1 MSLLTWSDLKHALL
15 SRHTPFQSLHTCMPQ
30 LTQHHAVNLDLHYS
44 VDLPSEGGK
53 KSIKILNQCY
63 YTQKQKQ
70 ETPNDLNLALKPLVS
85 TKLCSTVSHFTYKY
99 HYLLQF
105 VHCSFYCSI
114 FLSILWFFFFAYWGS
129 QCNGPTY
136 VITIQKILIGLHLY
150 STCKSLNT
158 IS

>member
-1 MSLLTWSDLKHALL
+1 MSLLTRSDLKHAML

-44 VDLPSEGGK
+44 GGLPSKGGK

-63 YTQKQKQ
+63 YTQKQEQ

-105 VHCSFYCSI
+105 VPCSFLLQYI
-114 FLSILWFFFFAYWGS
+114 FKHFVFFFL
-129 QCNGPTY
+129 C
-136 VITIQKILIGLHLY
+136 ILGF
-150 STCKSLNT
+150 SV
-158 IS
+158 